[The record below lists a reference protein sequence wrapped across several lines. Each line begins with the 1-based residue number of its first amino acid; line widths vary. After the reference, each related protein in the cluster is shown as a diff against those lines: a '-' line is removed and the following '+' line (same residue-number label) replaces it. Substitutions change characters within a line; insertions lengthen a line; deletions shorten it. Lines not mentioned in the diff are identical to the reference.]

1 MQIKIKSYSWITI
14 GIIGIIFTAC
24 VPAKQFEELQL
35 KNNKCQEELEL
46 TKENNRMLEV
56 TNTELKSKV
65 QILEDKI
72 AEMSQDSMEIENK
85 LKSLDIKYDKLNRQY
100 ENLQKA
106 QDQLLTGNISE
117 TKKLL
122 EELQNT
128 QAGLI
133 EKEDKLRK
141 LEDNLRLDRNKLDQY
156 KKELEE
162 KNARLVELEN
172 ILYRK
177 DSVVN
182 ALKNKVSKAL
192 MGFTDMGLAVEMK
205 NGKVYVSLEEQLLFK
220 SGSTVVDPKGVS
232 ALKKLADVLSANP
245 DINIMVEGHTDDVP
259 YIASTSIQ
267 DNWDLSVKRATAIVR
282 ILMENG
288 KINGN
293 RIIAAGRSKYQP
305 VIDSKAPDARRKNR
319 RTEIIL
325 SPKLDELFKI
335 LEAN

>member
-1 MQIKIKSYSWITI
+1 MQIKIKSYALIIIMMI
-14 GIIGIIFTAC
+14 GVSFTAC
-24 VPAKQFEELQL
+24 VPTKQFEELQL
-35 KNNKCQEELEL
+35 KSNKCQEELEL

-65 QILEDKI
+65 QILEDRI
-72 AEMSQDSMEIENK
+72 AEMSQDSMEVENN

-100 ENLQKA
+100 ENLQQA
-106 QDQLLTGNISE
+106 QEQLLTGNISE

-133 EKEDKLRK
+133 EKTDKLRE
-141 LEDNLRLDRNKLDQY
+141 LEDNLRMDRNKLDRY

-182 ALKNKVSKAL
+182 ALKDKVSKAL

-232 ALKKLADVLSANP
+232 ALKKLADVLASNP

-288 KINGN
+288 KINGS

-305 VIDSKAPDARRKNR
+305 VVDSKAPDARRKNR